1 MAIRLSLLT
10 AYLYCVGIVF
20 VSYLYCK
27 GIYGH
32 VVIITVDVSEI
43 PAFPAKLWN
52 VQLFPGKPVKVMMIS
67 FVTDT
72 TQNSKYGKSF
82 SLEGKSKHPC
92 LNQCP
97 PKISIS
103 FLSQAINVA
112 QVGL

>member
-32 VVIITVDVSEI
+32 VVIIITVDVSEI

-52 VQLFPGKPVKVMMIS
+52 VQLFPGKPVKVMMTS

-72 TQNSKYGKSF
+72 IQNSKYGKLFSF
-82 SLEGKSKHPC
+82 FESVPAQN
-92 LNQCP
+92 LN
-97 PKISIS
+97 
-103 FLSQAINVA
+103 
-112 QVGL
+112 